1 MHTPPSRAFAS
12 GSVPPRRSALHHI
25 RHNVLLLLGIYNVPL
40 HNGIIRYA
48 READWILD
56 DTYVRVGMP
65 PAWWRGDGILSLITN
80 PKDVEALHLYPTL
93 PLVDLS
99 KGWISES
106 MPAKFRASGRGHPR
120 IYYDN
125 AITGRMAAEHF
136 LERGFKHIAYLNRGN
151 YWMER
156 ERIPSFRQ
164 TIEAGGSQYHEIPYY
179 KCFLT
184 TSSLPLQDYQRAHQW
199 LMKALRE
206 LPKPVGI
213 AISSDNVSLQLLQAC
228 DDANLNVPEEVA
240 VLGCENDPMIC
251 DYTPVPLSSIDT
263 NWEYIGFEGAKMLD
277 RLMDGKRVPRKPV
290 LIPPKGVVTRVSTN
304 ILAVPDLHIARAVRF
319 IWEHYPESIG
329 TPEIAKAAGLNRRKL
344 ERDFRKHLG
353 RSLNEEINQIR
364 IECAKKRLIETNLKI
379 YEVAQQCGF
388 NSIYY
393 FSKTFSRLTGIRPS
407 LYRRRN
413 RPAI

>member
-1 MHTPPSRAFAS
+1 
-12 GSVPPRRSALHHI
+12 
-25 RHNVLLLLGIYNVPL
+25 
-40 HNGIIRYA
+40 
-48 READWILD
+48 
-56 DTYVRVGMP
+56 MP

-99 KGWISES
+99 KGWISDS
-106 MPAKFRASGRGHPR
+106 MPEKFRASGRGRPR

-125 AITGRMAAEHF
+125 ALTGRMAAEHF

-213 AISSDNVSLQLLQAC
+213 ALSSDNVSLQLLQAC

-319 IWEHYPESIG
+319 IWEHYPENIG